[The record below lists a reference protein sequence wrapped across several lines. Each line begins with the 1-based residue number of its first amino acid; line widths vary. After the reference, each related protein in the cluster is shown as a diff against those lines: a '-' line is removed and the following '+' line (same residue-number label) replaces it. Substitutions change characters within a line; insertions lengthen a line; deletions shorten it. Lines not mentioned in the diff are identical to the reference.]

1 MIIKFLS
8 SFILLLLIYI
18 IPTTLISAQSLEE
31 SIHKG
36 LEKSNSL
43 YAASLE
49 WASLNE
55 KLKQSFAGQE
65 LVGTLSGSL
74 SETYSGN
81 SENYDNSVTA
91 TISKKIFD
99 GGVGKSSEAINNLN
113 IDKNL

>member
-8 SFILLLLIYI
+8 SFIFLLLIYV
-18 IPTTLISAQSLEE
+18 IPTTLISAQSLKE

-36 LEKSNSL
+36 LENSNSL

-55 KLKQSFAGQE
+55 KLKQSFAGKE
-65 LVGTLSGSL
+65 IVGTLSGSL

-81 SENYDNSVTA
+81 SENYSNSFSNSVTA
-91 TISKKIFD
+91 TLSKTIFGD
-99 GGVGKSSEAINNLN
+99 L
-113 IDKNL
+113 